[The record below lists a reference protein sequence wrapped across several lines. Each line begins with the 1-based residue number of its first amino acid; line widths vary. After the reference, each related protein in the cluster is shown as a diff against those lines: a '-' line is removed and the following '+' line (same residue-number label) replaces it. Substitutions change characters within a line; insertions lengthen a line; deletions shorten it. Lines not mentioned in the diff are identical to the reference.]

1 MLDLRKNGYDIKGFI
16 TLLENWIISSFKA
29 IGVIAINDKD
39 HVGIWVEDKNRL
51 NKIASIGLRVRK
63 GITFH
68 GISININPNLE
79 NFKGINPCGKNPS
92 AVTSIKELG
101 LNKKIKEF
109 DNLLIENF
117 EKTFKAKLKVR
128 ETLK

>member
-1 MLDLRKNGYDIKGFI
+1 MM
-16 TLLENWIISSFKA
+16 
-29 IGVIAINDKD
+29 
-39 HVGIWVEDKNRL
+39 H
-51 NKIASIGLRVRK
+51 
-63 GITFH
+63 ITFH

-109 DNLLIENF
+109 DNFLIENF